1 MLRSITLLALAA
13 FLPQTPDVTQPPAA
27 AHVRFVAD
35 GRGVQVYA
43 CTVKDNAF
51 AWKFQE
57 PQADLFDAKTHQ
69 PVGKHSAGPTW
80 TWNDGSAITGK
91 LLQTRP
97 STDPTNI
104 PWLLLEAHSTGT
116 PGALADITYVRR
128 SDTHGGAA
136 PTSACDADHN
146 GVTAKVPYKA
156 TYTFYAT
163 TAQ

>member
-51 AWKFQE
+51 AWIFQE
-57 PQADLFDAKTHQ
+57 PQADLFDPKTHQ
-69 PVGKHSAGPTW
+69 PVGTHTAGPTW

-91 LLQTRP
+91 VLQTKP
-97 STDPTNI
+97 SSDPAAI
-104 PWLLLEAHSTGT
+104 PWLLLETHSPGT
-116 PGALADITYVRR
+116 PGALADIAYVRR
-128 SDTHGGAA
+128 SDTQAGAA
-136 PTSACDADHN
+136 PTSACDAEHN
-146 GVTAKVPYKA
+146 GNTAKVPYKA
-156 TYTFYAT
+156 TYTFYST
-163 TAQ
+163 N